1 MRPRG
6 RGSARRSRTA
16 RALTRPTKLH
26 RRRLGPPGTASG
38 PAPGAGSAPGPAR
51 GRRVL
56 GAPLRD
62 REAPRRVRLVLD
74 CCAAYA
80 HRRGAIRAP
89 PTPSGRQP
97 RRRSERSDCP
107 SPVTAGA
114 TTGPRMT
121 GLPQTTSVTTGHH
134 LPNSATERE
143 QVLQVATTWLGSLTR
158 KRSHGRAPSL
168 RSAKASAPGWAE
180 GAEGWLLRTVPLCV
194 IPEGVGTVN
203 AFGDGGLVLCAL
215 PCVQRAAVIP
225 LTGLG

>member
-1 MRPRG
+1 MDSVIQQG
-6 RGSARRSRTA
+6 RDPEWRLAFEDRLDEAARARSARRSRTA
-16 RALTRPTKLH
+16 RALTSPTK
-26 RRRLGPPGTASG
+26 PPSP
-38 PAPGAGSAPGPAR
+38 PAWPAGNSVGSCSWGWFCSR
-51 GRRVL
+51 SSSGRRVL

-114 TTGPRMT
+114 TTGPQMT

-134 LPNSATERE
+134 LSNSATERE

-158 KRSHGRAPSL
+158 KRSHGRVPSL

-180 GAEGWLLRTVPLCV
+180 GAEGWLLRTV
-194 IPEGVGTVN
+194 IG
-203 AFGDGGLVLCAL
+203 
-215 PCVQRAAVIP
+215 R
-225 LTGLG
+225 